1 MFEVVQLYDWCTPVY
16 TNRTGS
22 QTRACIKNVEFMWL
36 IFKVF
41 PNIWITLENTLFHI
55 YMECIPHISYNRT
68 ESLLIWILRPFHK
81 RKKLV
86 DYKRIADVGW
96 KHMLC
101 KQCKGQTLVELRK
114 GWESL
119 SLPSFLVLS
128 RQSSFVPETVALTW
142 YLNSRPAISHSAQL
156 VYMDS
161 I

>member
-1 MFEVVQLYDWCTPVY
+1 MWNLCDWYSKCSLTY
-16 TNRTGS
+16 ESRWRTHFS
-22 QTRACIKNVEFMWL
+22 TFTWNV
-36 IFKVF
+36 
-41 PNIWITLENTLFHI
+41 FHI
-55 YMECIPHISYNRT
+55 SVTT
-68 ESLLIWILRPFHK
+68 ELMVLLIWILRPFHK

-86 DYKRIADVGW
+86 GYKRIADVGW

-128 RQSSFVPETVALTW
+128 RQSSFVPETVALSW